1 MTQKTVLA
9 VGLIVLAG
17 ASRATAQG
25 QAPAA
30 PAQPAE
36 VQVTVTK
43 LAGNVYAVDGQGGRI
58 SALVGPDGVLLVD
71 AQFPQVTEKIVA
83 ALRTV
88 SDGRIRMVVNTH
100 VHGDHTGGN
109 ENFGKLG
116 AVILA
121 RPNLR
126 ARLLKPSPAAN
137 GQTPA
142 AAPGVALPLVT
153 YDQPL
158 TLQMNGEEVR
168 IVPLPPSHTDGDTA
182 VKFVNA
188 DILATGDVFRSVGY
202 PNIDRANGGT
212 LKGLL
217 ESMTTFIELSG
228 PNTKVVPGHGDVTNR
243 AGLVAH
249 REVITTVL
257 GRVSRALGDGK
268 TVEQIV
274 ASKPTADLDQ
284 KVGNAAASA
293 DRFVQQLYA
302 ELRGGR

>member
-1 MTQKTVLA
+1 MTPKIA
-9 VGLIVLAG
+9 VAAALLLV
-17 ASRATAQG
+17 ASAVPARS

-30 PAQPAE
+30 QD

-43 LAGNVYAVDGQGGRI
+43 LAGNVYGVDGQGGRI
-58 SALVGPDGVLLVD
+58 SALVGPDGVFLVD
-71 AQFPQVTEKIVA
+71 AQFPQVTEKIMA
-83 ALRTV
+83 ALKTV
-88 SDGRIRMVVNTH
+88 SDGRVKMVVNTH

-109 ENFGKLG
+109 ENFGKMG
-116 AVILA
+116 AVIMA

-126 ARLLKPSPAAN
+126 ARLLKPAPGAN
-137 GQTPA
+137 GQVPPAAPA
-142 AAPGVALPLVT
+142 AALPVVT

-158 TLQMNGEEVR
+158 TIQFDGEEVR

-182 VKFVNA
+182 VKFVMA
-188 DILATGDVFRSVGY
+188 DVLATGDVFRSIGF
-202 PNIDRANGGT
+202 PNIDRTNGGT
-212 LKGLL
+212 LKGLI
-217 ESMTTFIELSG
+217 ESMDTFISLAG

-249 REVITTVL
+249 REVILTVRD
-257 GRVSRALGDGK
+257 RVAKQISEGK

-284 KVGNAAASA
+284 KVGLASTSA

-302 ELRGGR
+302 ELRAGR